1 MCQPGAKP
9 RLAVSCTGYPG
20 AVPACKPDRSSGGWA
35 MKSTICRLLLIA
47 FVVCAT
53 ADVALAGLFPG
64 AFSFANSALNAVFL
78 WPLRIG
84 GC

>member
-1 MCQPGAKP
+1 MKP
-9 RLAVSCTGYPG
+9 TV
-20 AVPACKPDRSSGGWA
+20 
-35 MKSTICRLLLIA
+35 CRLLLIA

-53 ADVALAGLFPG
+53 ADVALASLFPG